1 MKCLIVSADDY
12 GLNNALNEGIAKACV
27 DGIVTCVNIMP
38 SGDAF
43 KNALALLKKTG
54 IKEIG
59 AHLSLTQT
67 RPLTEHDR
75 IPTLVT
81 RSGNFHKNYKAFFVK
96 FISGRINLTQA
107 YLELK
112 RQMEI
117 IHAAGLRITN
127 LSSHENVH
135 MVPSILNLFIRLAKE
150 FKVPAIRFPHGDKS
164 FSYGI
169 NTIYKKMVLS
179 FFEERMKNILNATG
193 VIFPDHFRGFLY
205 SGKMN
210 ENIVLQIAESLEEG
224 TTELICHPGILD
236 RKVPPNPGFYQNCE
250 SELNALTSLH
260 VKKLV
265 EARNIQ
271 LVSYSDFLLKQG
283 R

>member
-1 MKCLIVSADDY
+1 MKCLIVSADDF
-12 GLNNALNEGIAKACV
+12 GLTNALNEGIAKACI

-43 KNALALLKKTG
+43 KNALALLKETG
-54 IKEIG
+54 INEIG

-67 RPLTEHDR
+67 RPLIEHDK
-75 IPTLVT
+75 ISTLVT
-81 RSGNFHKNYKAFFVK
+81 HSGNFHHDYKTFFLK
-96 FISGRINLTQA
+96 FISGRINLAQA

-117 IHAAGLRITN
+117 INVSGLRIVN
-127 LSSHENVH
+127 LSSHENIH
-135 MVPSILNLFIRLAKE
+135 MAPSILNIFIRLAKE

-169 NTIYKKMVLS
+169 NTIYKNMVMS
-179 FFEERMKNILNATG
+179 FFEKRMRKILRASD
-193 VIFPDHFRGFLY
+193 IISPDHFRGFFD

-210 ENIVLQIAESLEEG
+210 EDTMLQIAESLEEG

-236 RKVPPNPGFYQNCE
+236 RELTQYFGFYQNCE

-260 VKKLV
+260 VKKFI
-265 EARNIQ
+265 ENKEIQ